1 MTDLNP
7 TRSDAHALGALPE
20 GTLLAFDYG
29 EKRIGVAVG
38 ELPLRSTHP
47 LVTLTVESN
56 AARFSAISALLNT
69 WQPRALIVGLPTHMS
84 GDEHLMTRLAR
95 KFAHRLHGRFGLP
108 VFLVDERLTSAW
120 AASLLN
126 DMGIHGH
133 KQKPALDQI
142 SAQAILMQAMENGAI
157 LV

>member
-1 MTDLNP
+1 MTHLDP
-7 TRSDAHALGALPE
+7 ALLETPASNRLPQ

-38 ELPLRSTHP
+38 ELPLQSAHP

-56 AARFSAISALLNT
+56 AARFAAIGALLKT
-69 WQPRALIVGLPTHMS
+69 WQPSALIVGLPTHMS

-95 KFAHRLHGRFGLP
+95 KFAHRLQGRFGLP

-126 DMGIHGH
+126 DMGVHGH

-142 SAQAILMQAMENGAI
+142 SAQAILMQAMESGANS
-157 LV
+157 L